1 MCLNRRKRRS
11 VEDEFDPFDDF
22 EAQLEQGER
31 GNAQVR
37 LSTNTAIA
45 IRQVNYSIWN
55 RDWSFYSKIFSRE
68 KTVKKVLILK
78 KSRAKI
84 PLVIGGSPQQMDIL

>member
-37 LSTNTAIA
+37 LSTDSAVA
-45 IRQVNYSIWN
+45 LRQVNYSIWI
-55 RDWSFYSKIFSRE
+55 RDWSLLL
-68 KTVKKVLILK
+68 KVGKGLSICLEDW
-78 KSRAKI
+78 ANTI
-84 PLVIGGSPQQMDIL
+84 